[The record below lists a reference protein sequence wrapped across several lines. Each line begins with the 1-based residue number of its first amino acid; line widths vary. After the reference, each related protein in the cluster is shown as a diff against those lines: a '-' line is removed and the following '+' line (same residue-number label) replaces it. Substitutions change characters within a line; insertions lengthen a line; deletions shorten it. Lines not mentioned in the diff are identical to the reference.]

1 LSKYLGEETGKIT
14 KEMFD
19 SFKEEFNSKVE
30 LLAEVDR
37 DTLYFDGF
45 ADIKKEI
52 NNIRRDNPSFRIVL
66 LIDDL

>member
-1 LSKYLGEETGKIT
+1 
-14 KEMFD
+14 MFD